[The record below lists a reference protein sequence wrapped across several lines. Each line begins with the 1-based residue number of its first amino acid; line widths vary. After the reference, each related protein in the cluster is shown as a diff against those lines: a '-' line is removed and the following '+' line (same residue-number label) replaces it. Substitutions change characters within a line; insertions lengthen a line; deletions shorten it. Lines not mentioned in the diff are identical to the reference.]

1 MVLAGLGAAAT
12 AAAQLGLG
20 YGLGI
25 ITWVVPA
32 GTAPEIASGAWTSSL
47 AWATWVAAT
56 SVVAGAVFGDRMGGK
71 VQSGRFVRVAW
82 RVVIALSAAIGGLVA
97 VPLVGVPARNAQVV
111 NNFAPHLLAGIFATV
126 GIVLGLLVALVAMT
140 SRAVAANVFAS
151 TLWLWILAAV
161 AIVDGVASG
170 RNLAYTP
177 LAVWK
182 FTDTGPVWHSYYIPG
197 ALLMLGSAL
206 LIGGLAAFPAAGR
219 GAGRLGVAISGAVG
233 PLLVAIAYVMAAPS
247 PSEAPPEQMSAFYS
261 APYMVIAGLAGSVLV
276 AAVGSVPH
284 RSDRAER
291 ATAPVVAT
299 AIVTQPPRPALG
311 SSMSGPAALPS
322 SGTASVPASP
332 RVYPGGISTP

>member
-32 GTAPEIASGAWTSSL
+32 GTAPAVASGAWSSSL

-71 VQSGRFVRVAW
+71 VESGRFVRAAW
-82 RVVIALSAAIGGLVA
+82 RLVIALSAAIGGLIA

-126 GIVLGLLVALVAMT
+126 GIVLGLLIALVAMS

-151 TLWLWILAAV
+151 SLWLWVLAIV

-170 RNLAYTP
+170 RSLAYTP

-182 FTDTGPVWHSYYIPG
+182 FTASGPVWRSYYIPG

-219 GAGRLGVAISGAVG
+219 GAARLGVAISGAVG

-247 PSEAPPEQMSAFYS
+247 PGQAPAEQMSAFYT

-284 RSDRAER
+284 RSARAAER

-311 SSMSGPAALPS
+311 ALPS
-322 SGTASVPASP
+322 SGTASVPASA